1 VIRMKPVFESGK
13 VQAPNVV
20 AVLPGS
26 DPNLK
31 GEYVLLSAH
40 LDHIG
45 LGEPINGD
53 NIYNGAMDNAS
64 GVATLLEAAR
74 LLRASAPPKRS
85 ILFLACTG
93 EEEFEKGSLYY
104 AEKPTVEAKNII
116 ANINLDMYLPLFP
129 LKILRA
135 YGLRE
140 SDLAG
145 YLEAAA
151 KENGIEVQDDPTPER
166 NIFIRSDQYS
176 FIKKGIPA
184 LFLSFGY
191 NAGTPEEKIVSQ
203 WFEQRYHGPTDD
215 TKQPVDKMAAAKFN
229 QLMATLAERLAN
241 ASQRPQWK
249 ADSFFRRFVK

>member
-1 VIRMKPVFESGK
+1 MLGL
-13 VQAPNVV
+13 
-20 AVLPGS
+20 LPGK
-26 DPNLK
+26 DLKLK

-45 LGEPINGD
+45 VGDPINRD
-53 NIYNGAMDNAS
+53 DIYNGAMDDAS

-74 LLRASAPPKRS
+74 LLRFSVPPKRS

-93 EEEFEKGSLYY
+93 EEEGPKGSLYY
-104 AEKPTVEAKNII
+104 AEKPTVEANDII

-145 YLEAAA
+145 YLDAAA
-151 KENGIEVQDDPTPER
+151 KENGLQVQDDPAPER

-176 FIKKGIPA
+176 FIKKGIPS

-191 NAGTPEEKIVSQ
+191 NPGTPEEKIINS
-203 WFEQRYHGPTDD
+203 WLEQRYHGP
-215 TKQPVDKMAAAKFN
+215 A
-229 QLMATLAERLAN
+229 
-241 ASQRPQWK
+241 
-249 ADSFFRRFVK
+249 